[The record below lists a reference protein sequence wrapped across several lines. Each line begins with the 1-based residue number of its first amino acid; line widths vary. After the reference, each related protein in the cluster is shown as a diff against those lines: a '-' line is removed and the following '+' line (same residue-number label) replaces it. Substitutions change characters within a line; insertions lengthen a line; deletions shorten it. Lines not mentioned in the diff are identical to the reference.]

1 MNYNMWMF
9 PWMLNRQPIPD
20 DYNIPPTIYSI
31 LNSYVNFENPNPVAI
46 KNLAK
51 EGRGIIFDFDYPI
64 AEGVTKEEF
73 ECMVLNHFMMRRIG
87 YETMTAFKLAL
98 NVKLNEIMP
107 MYIKLFHAINGWEIF
122 LDGEVTTR
130 EQIDSRTT
138 SNNTQSNTSNT
149 DNSETTL
156 VNTTNSQNTSDRRFS
171 DTPQN
176 QLSDVRSGEY
186 VSQYNYDTDSGNAT
200 SNSTNTL
207 SATNNSTLNETKSST
222 DNGNINETIRR
233 SPADKMSNYIQFV
246 KEKQNIYTMIFKDLD
261 SLFYQV
267 I

>member
-1 MNYNMWMF
+1 MDYNIWMF
-9 PWMLNRQPIPD
+9 PMMLNRKPIPD

-64 AEGVTKEEF
+64 ANGMTKEEF
-73 ECMVLNHFMMRRIG
+73 ECMILNNFMMRRIG

-122 LDGEVTTR
+122 VDGEVTTR
-130 EQIDSRTT
+130 EQTT
-138 SNNTQSNTSNT
+138 SNESN
-149 DNSETTL
+149 NSL
-156 VNTTNSQNTSDRRFS
+156 NNTTNSQNISDRRFS

-176 QLSDVRSGEY
+176 QLSDVRNGEY
-186 VSQYNYDTDSGNAT
+186 VSQYNYDADNGIASSQTSGTAND
-200 SNSTNTL
+200 NGV
-207 SATNNSTLNETKSST
+207 LNETIKRT
-222 DNGNINETIRR
+222 
-233 SPADKMSNYIQFV
+233 PADKMTNYVQFV
-246 KEKQNIYTMIFKDLD
+246 KEKQNIYSMIFKDLD
-261 SLFYQV
+261 SLFYQ
-267 I
+267 II